1 MGQSGMESLREY
13 AAQIL
18 RHTPSDGL
26 HACALPRVTLIR
38 SSGPTLP
45 MPVIYQPSICV
56 VAQRRKQVVLGD
68 LMHVYNKATLVLAS
82 VDLPVIGSV
91 IGRSDPPVR
100 PNPFHPLNGASI
112 SFA

>member
-1 MGQSGMESLREY
+1 LCT
-13 AAQIL
+13 AA
-18 RHTPSDGL
+18 RHAHTIIWPD
-26 HACALPRVTLIR
+26 HADAGDL
-38 SSGPTLP
+38 PTLDL
-45 MPVIYQPSICV
+45 CRG
-56 VAQRRKQVVLGD
+56 AGGRKQVVLGG